1 MIQIVITE
9 SEPGDAEGLLRVLTD
24 SGQIEI
30 VGFARDG
37 LEAAQM
43 AIQTQPDALIAH
55 AKLPALSGYEVCKL
69 VSLAAPQVACLLLVD
84 YTSAPS
90 AIAEAM
96 RAGARAVLSLDLS
109 PQELVD
115 TVVAAAQIKEITQ
128 TNEYAI
134 VTDPQQMPIT
144 IALMSAKGGV
154 GKTTLATNLSTL
166 FAQRFPDSVVLV
178 DMYAQLGDVS
188 VSLNL
193 EPRGSLVSLAA
204 HADELD
210 TQLVEGA
217 LVTHKSTLRVLPGSS
232 TPQLVAWDCLSV
244 SYIASLLGV
253 LRRNY
258 RFVFCDLPPMLWS
271 STLYVLA
278 RCQHI
283 LIVTNLFELT
293 TIRDTASLVRMLM
306 DAGYVSRQ
314 AIHLIVNRVSPQDRF
329 EIKDLEETVGMPITF
344 QIPNSVQTTV
354 AAANKGEP
362 FVLTQPNAPI
372 SRSLNELADLLL
384 AASHTLPVATPKVNV
399 GEAA

>member
-1 MIQIVITE
+1 MIQILITE
-9 SEPGDAEGLLRVLTD
+9 PEPGDAEGLRRVLTD

-43 AIQTQPDALIAH
+43 AIQTQPDALITH
-55 AKLPALSGYEVCKL
+55 AKLPALSGYDVCKL

-90 AIAEAM
+90 AIAQAM
-96 RAGARAVLSLDLS
+96 QAGARAVLSLDLS

-115 TVVAAAQIKEITQ
+115 TVVTCAQIKEITQ
-128 TNEYAI
+128 SSEYGI

-144 IALMSAKGGV
+144 IGLMSAKDGV
-154 GKTTLATNLSTL
+154 GKTTLATNLSTI

-193 EPRGSLVSLAA
+193 QPRSSLIDLAA

-210 TQLVEGA
+210 TQLVESA

-271 STLYVLA
+271 SSLCVLA

-283 LIVTNLFELT
+283 LIVSNLFELT
-293 TIRDTASLVRMLM
+293 TIRDTANLVRMLI

-314 AIHLIVNRVSPQDRF
+314 AIHLIVNRASPQDRF
-329 EIKDLEETVGMPITF
+329 KIKDLEETVDMPVTF

-384 AASHTLPVATPKVNV
+384 AASHTLPGATAKVNV

>member
-9 SEPGDAEGLLRVLTD
+9 PEPGDAEGLRRILTD
-24 SGQIEI
+24 SGQIEV

-55 AKLPALSGYEVCKL
+55 AKLPALSGYDVCKL
-69 VSLAAPQVACLLLVD
+69 VNLAAPQVACLLLVD
-84 YTSAPS
+84 YTNAPS
-90 AIAEAM
+90 AIAQAM
-96 RAGARAVLSLDLS
+96 QAGARAVLSPDLS

-115 TVVAAAQIKEITQ
+115 TVVTCAQIKQIMQ

-134 VTDPQQMPIT
+134 VTDPEQMPIT
-144 IALMSAKGGV
+144 IGLVSAKDGV

-193 EPRGSLVSLAA
+193 QPRSSLIDLAA

-210 TQLVEGA
+210 PQLVESA
-217 LVTHKSTLRVLPGSS
+217 LATHKSTLRVLPGSS
-232 TPQLVAWDCLSV
+232 TPQPVAWDCLSV

-271 STLYVLA
+271 SSLYVLA

-283 LIVTNLFELT
+283 LVVTNLFELT
-293 TIRDTASLVRMLM
+293 TIRDTANLITILL

-314 AIHLIVNRVSPQDRF
+314 AIHLIVNRASAQDRF
-329 EIKDLEETVGMPITF
+329 EIKDLEETVDMPVTF

-362 FVLTQPNAPI
+362 FVLTQPNAHI

-384 AASHTLPVATPKVNV
+384 EASHKLPVATSKADV
-399 GEAA
+399 GQAA